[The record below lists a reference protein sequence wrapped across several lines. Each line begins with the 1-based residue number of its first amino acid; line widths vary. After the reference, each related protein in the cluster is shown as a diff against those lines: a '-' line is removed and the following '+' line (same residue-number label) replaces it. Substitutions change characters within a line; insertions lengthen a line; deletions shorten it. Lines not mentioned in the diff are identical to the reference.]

1 MNRDE
6 LVSFH
11 DGVDDA
17 NANLDGQCFR
27 ATYVFQLLHN
37 GFGFQMTDSIRA
49 VKVVNGHKVGW
60 ALGAMLY
67 EINTLPWSYLT
78 PEDKLVAEKASLQ
91 IQWDALFL
99 VAILFAMFACLLT
112 MFIVRR
118 QYNMTVNRHRY
129 EEIEDVPIDSKP

>member
-1 MNRDE
+1 
-6 LVSFH
+6 
-11 DGVDDA
+11 
-17 NANLDGQCFR
+17 
-27 ATYVFQLLHN
+27 
-37 GFGFQMTDSIRA
+37 
-49 VKVVNGHKVGW
+49 
-60 ALGAMLY
+60 
-67 EINTLPWSYLT
+67 LT